1 MEPIRKSCMGEK
13 NETQVEE
20 VKSTIVYTSHKKG
33 KCAQY
38 YTTFS

>member
-1 MEPIRKSCMGEK
+1 MGEK

-33 KCAQY
+33 KCA
-38 YTTFS
+38 